1 MSEATDRHDT
11 RNRDFEAELIFIC
24 LFFYISLLWQ
34 HKIGIGNM
42 ARKRIA
48 LSVRPEYHEKLIKLA
63 EYQNRTITTVVN
75 ELLNE
80 CEVAVD
86 LMLNAYEQIEKG
98 VDQQKVLT
106 NMLADGFGIVSD
118 KLKDD

>member
-1 MSEATDRHDT
+1 
-11 RNRDFEAELIFIC
+11 
-24 LFFYISLLWQ
+24 
-34 HKIGIGNM
+34 M

-106 NMLADGFGIVSD
+106 NMLADGFGIFSD
-118 KLKDD
+118 KLKQD

>member
-1 MSEATDRHDT
+1 
-11 RNRDFEAELIFIC
+11 
-24 LFFYISLLWQ
+24 
-34 HKIGIGNM
+34 M

-86 LMLNAYEQIEKG
+86 LMLNAYEQVEKG

>member
-1 MSEATDRHDT
+1 
-11 RNRDFEAELIFIC
+11 
-24 LFFYISLLWQ
+24 
-34 HKIGIGNM
+34 M

-63 EYQNRTITTVVN
+63 EYQNTTTTTVVG

-80 CEVAVD
+80 CESAVD

-98 VDQQKVLT
+98 VDKNKVLT
-106 NMLADGFGIVSD
+106 NMLSDGLGIASE
-118 KLKDD
+118 KLKQE

>member
-1 MSEATDRHDT
+1 
-11 RNRDFEAELIFIC
+11 
-24 LFFYISLLWQ
+24 
-34 HKIGIGNM
+34 M

-86 LMLNAYEQIEKG
+86 LMLNAYEQIERG

>member
-1 MSEATDRHDT
+1 
-11 RNRDFEAELIFIC
+11 
-24 LFFYISLLWQ
+24 
-34 HKIGIGNM
+34 M

-63 EYQNRTITTVVN
+63 EYQNRTITTVIN

>member
-1 MSEATDRHDT
+1 
-11 RNRDFEAELIFIC
+11 
-24 LFFYISLLWQ
+24 
-34 HKIGIGNM
+34 M

-63 EYQNRTITTVVN
+63 EYQNRTTTTVVN

-106 NMLADGFGIVSD
+106 NMLADGFGIFSD
-118 KLKDD
+118 KLKED

>member
-1 MSEATDRHDT
+1 MATWLE
-11 RNRDFEAELIFIC
+11 NELLYPCDLNITKN
-24 LFFYISLLWQ
+24 LSNSL
-34 HKIGIGNM
+34 N
-42 ARKRIA
+42 
-48 LSVRPEYHEKLIKLA
+48 IK
-63 EYQNRTITTVVN
+63 NRTITTVVN

>member
-1 MSEATDRHDT
+1 
-11 RNRDFEAELIFIC
+11 
-24 LFFYISLLWQ
+24 
-34 HKIGIGNM
+34 M

-80 CEVAVD
+80 CESAVD

-98 VDQQKVLT
+98 VDQQKVLI
-106 NMLADGFGIVSD
+106 NMLADGFGIFSD
-118 KLKDD
+118 KLKQD

>member
-1 MSEATDRHDT
+1 MT
-11 RNRDFEAELIFIC
+11 
-24 LFFYISLLWQ
+24 
-34 HKIGIGNM
+34 
-42 ARKRIA
+42 RKRIA
-48 LSVRPEYHEKLIKLA
+48 LSVRPEYHEKLIRLA
-63 EYQNRTITTVVN
+63 HYQNRTITTVVN

-86 LMLNAYEQIEKG
+86 LMLNAYQEIEKG

-106 NMLADGFGIVSD
+106 NMLADGFGIFSD

>member
-1 MSEATDRHDT
+1 
-11 RNRDFEAELIFIC
+11 
-24 LFFYISLLWQ
+24 
-34 HKIGIGNM
+34 M

-80 CEVAVD
+80 CESAVD

-106 NMLADGFGIVSD
+106 NMLADGFGIFSD
-118 KLKDD
+118 KLRQD

>member
-1 MSEATDRHDT
+1 
-11 RNRDFEAELIFIC
+11 
-24 LFFYISLLWQ
+24 
-34 HKIGIGNM
+34 M

-80 CEVAVD
+80 CESAVD

-98 VDQQKVLT
+98 VDQQKVLM
-106 NMLADGFGIVSD
+106 NMLADGFGIFSD
-118 KLKDD
+118 KLKQD

>member
-1 MSEATDRHDT
+1 
-11 RNRDFEAELIFIC
+11 
-24 LFFYISLLWQ
+24 
-34 HKIGIGNM
+34 M

-98 VDQQKVLT
+98 VDQQKVFT